1 MTGYQLIPSVCS
13 LLLAERAIDPR
24 LEVGVRISGRGCG
37 ASGVLSETFVSWRD
51 VDLLFV
57 DFIFWT
63 AMDNGTHLRP
73 VEPRQADIVLSH
85 LGARCLA

>member
-1 MTGYQLIPSVCS
+1 
-13 LLLAERAIDPR
+13 
-24 LEVGVRISGRGCG
+24 
-37 ASGVLSETFVSWRD
+37 
-51 VDLLFV
+51 LLFV